1 MLIFIWLPL
10 LFTIWQI
17 IMKFLIDLLIGIIL
31 LALCYII
38 FVVIVKLPELA
49 EIKSKVGV
57 QAKKIYK
64 ILKISKALNIF
75 LKNNFVEIL
84 SLYLQNKN

>member
-1 MLIFIWLPL
+1 MS
-10 LFTIWQI
+10 
-17 IMKFLIDLLIGIIL
+17 FLIDILIGIVL

-38 FVVIVKLPELA
+38 FVVIVKLSELA

-64 ILKISKALNIF
+64 ILNYTLIIF
-75 LKNNFVEIL
+75 LAINVIGGVVGAIIL
-84 SLYLQNKN
+84 LFS

>member
-38 FVVIVKLPELA
+38 FVIIVRLPELA
-49 EIKSKVGV
+49 EIKSNVGV
-57 QAKKIYK
+57 KAKKINK
-64 ILKISKALNIF
+64 IFNYTLVIF
-75 LKNNFVEIL
+75 LAISVIAGVVGAIIL
-84 SLYLQNKN
+84 LLS

>member
-1 MLIFIWLPL
+1 MS
-10 LFTIWQI
+10 
-17 IMKFLIDLLIGIIL
+17 FLIDILIGIVL

-49 EIKSKVGV
+49 EINSKVGV

-64 ILKISKALNIF
+64 ILNYTLIIF
-75 LKNNFVEIL
+75 LAINVIGGVVGAIIL
-84 SLYLQNKN
+84 LISWFI

>member
-1 MLIFIWLPL
+1 MS
-10 LFTIWQI
+10 
-17 IMKFLIDLLIGIIL
+17 FLIDILIGIVL

-57 QAKKIYK
+57 QAKKINK
-64 ILKISKALNIF
+64 ILNYTLVIF
-75 LKNNFVEIL
+75 LAISVIAGVVGAIIL
-84 SLYLQNKN
+84 LLS